1 MGRGEMEEIAAEKN
15 HHELTSFSF
24 FKDIYIYIYIPLTKL
39 RKKKVSSYQ

>member
-24 FKDIYIYIYIPLTKL
+24 FKDIYIYIYSINKIE
-39 RKKKVSSYQ
+39 KKKVSSYQ